1 MNPVIPDASIL
12 LKWVLP
18 DEGESYVEQAL
29 SMRDAFVTGKTTLI
43 VPELWYFEVGNTL
56 SRKYPG
62 EAEALLSGLQAMG
75 LETITPN
82 PPWQAAILQ
91 LVAAYRVTFY
101 DAAYHA
107 LAMVNDGIFVTA
119 DEKYMGRAHAAPNM
133 IHLHEWSAAYAG

>member
-1 MNPVIPDASIL
+1 LDPGRQGASLNPVIPDASIL

-107 LAMVNDGIFVTA
+107 LCAGHSGLAGNQDP
-119 DEKYMGRAHAAPNM
+119 GRE
-133 IHLHEWSAAYAG
+133 ISTG